1 MAQNIQGQFAPMLQ
15 AAYGGYGQPS
25 GQYGG
30 GGIGGPLIQRPM
42 RTPDPSRV
50 AAAQD
55 RFAADEAA
63 KYDRVRGRMLEQFDG
78 VPVLGATDF
87 LDQFGEYLA

>member
-1 MAQNIQGQFAPMLQ
+1 
-15 AAYGGYGQPS
+15 
-25 GQYGG
+25 
-30 GGIGGPLIQRPM
+30 
-42 RTPDPSRV
+42 V